1 MPASKS
7 ARFCLLAETA
17 ILSTSFFCKENSKFF
32 IFLSKE
38 EIAHKKNARISS
50 ITPM

>member
-17 ILSTSFFCKENSKFF
+17 ILTSSFFCKENSIFF

-38 EIAHKKNARISS
+38 IAHAQKKCAH
-50 ITPM
+50 

>member
-17 ILSTSFFCKENSKFF
+17 ILTTSFFCKENSKFF

-38 EIAHKKNARISS
+38 IAHKKKCAH
-50 ITPM
+50 

>member
-17 ILSTSFFCKENSKFF
+17 ILTSFFCKENSIF
-32 IFLSKE
+32 IFLSK
-38 EIAHKKNARISS
+38 EIAHKKNARII

>member
-7 ARFCLLAETA
+7 SRFCLLAETA
-17 ILSTSFFCKENSKFF
+17 ILTSSFFCKENSKFF

-38 EIAHKKNARISS
+38 IAHKKNARISI